1 MKTIWNII
9 AVIALANL
17 IAVLA
22 FVVFLVS
29 SDRLNMERASDLRQR
44 IAKTVSSQ
52 KQEEE
57 AERLKAIEQNHA
69 TEEAKKANRPALTAA
84 EQLAA
89 RIEATELDRQRADRM
104 KTEVASIQVKLTEQ
118 RDALIKAQK
127 QLDDDRKAFEAFVAQ
142 RTALDNDVQ
151 FQKTLGLLA
160 AVKPTEAK
168 AMLSEILLSGEP
180 VAPNVPST
188 GVVPGGTADLSD
200 SRATTTSATPGMRRV
215 IQYLDALDDRPR
227 TKILSEFIKADP
239 KLAAELLEGVRNLAD
254 FRKSAAA
261 TP

>member
-17 IAVLA
+17 IAVLS
-22 FVVFLVS
+22 FVGFLVA

-44 IAKTVSSQ
+44 VAKTVSTQ

-57 AERLKAIEQNHA
+57 AERQKAIEENRA

-160 AVKPTEAK
+160 SVKPSEAK
-168 AMLSEILLSGEP
+168 AMLSEILLTGEP
-180 VAPNVPST
+180 AAPNVPST
-188 GVVPGGTADLSD
+188 GVVPGGTADLSA
-200 SRATTTSATPGMRRV
+200 SPTTNSATPGMRRV

>member
-17 IAVLA
+17 IAVLS
-22 FVVFLVS
+22 FVGFLVA

-44 IAKTVSSQ
+44 VAKTVSTQ

-57 AERLKAIEQNHA
+57 AERQKAIEENRA

-160 AVKPTEAK
+160 SVKPSEAK
-168 AMLSEILLSGEP
+168 AMLSEILLTGEP
-180 VAPNVPST
+180 AAPNVPST
-188 GVVPGGTADLSD
+188 GVVPGGTADLSA
-200 SRATTTSATPGMRRV
+200 SPTTTSATPGMRRV